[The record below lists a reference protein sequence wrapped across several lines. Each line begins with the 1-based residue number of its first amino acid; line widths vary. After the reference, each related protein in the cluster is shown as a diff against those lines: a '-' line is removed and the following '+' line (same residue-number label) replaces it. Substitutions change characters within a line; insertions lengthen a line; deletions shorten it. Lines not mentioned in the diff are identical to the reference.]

1 MIHYIQNLLQDN
13 PMNLKQCSI
22 YFVLV
27 VFAFAK
33 AYSQETPSQI
43 LSKEEAVS
51 IMLENNF
58 GIQLANNQVEISENN
73 TSILNADF
81 LPSLTGNAGA
91 NFDRTTSS
99 TDFGGATDAD
109 GNPRPDIEIVGA
121 ETTRYNASINL
132 DYTLFDG
139 LGRYYNYKQ
148 LKEQYNL
155 TQLEAR
161 ETIES
166 TMLQLFSVYY
176 EVARLKENVII
187 LEEALQVSKDRAV
200 RAQYQFDYGQV
211 NKLQVLNAK
220 VDITT
225 DSINVL
231 NARQSLKNVQRDLNV
246 VLNRDLEN
254 KFQADTTVTFVNELI
269 VDSHIEQALENNV
282 TLLQSEQDII
292 ISDYQI
298 KTARA
303 LFLPTVGLTGSYGWN
318 LSNNPASVFFP
329 STTGTSN
336 SLAAGATLRWDIF
349 DGGRSLIA
357 LKNAK
362 IFRKSQELVKEQ
374 LKQQVQRD
382 IANAKGDYKNAL
394 MIYDLQT
401 QNVRTNEDNFT
412 RSQEQLKLGQIT
424 SVEFRQAQLN
434 LLNAQVTKNAAKY
447 TAKLA
452 ELQLLQLTGQLLN
465 VAF

>member
-1 MIHYIQNLLQDN
+1 MS
-13 PMNLKQCSI
+13 LKQYHI
-22 YFVLV
+22 LFVLV

-33 AYSQETPSQI
+33 AYSQEIPSKI

-51 IMLENNF
+51 LMLENNF

-73 TSILNADF
+73 TSILNAEF
-81 LPSLTGNAGA
+81 LPTLTGNAGA
-91 NFDRTTSS
+91 NFDRTTSN
-99 TDFGGATDAD
+99 TDFGGALNQE
-109 GNPRPDIEIVGA
+109 GNPRSDIEIVGA

-155 TQLEAR
+155 TQLQAR
-161 ETIES
+161 ETIEN

-187 LEEALQVSKDRAV
+187 LEEALRVSKDREV
-200 RAQYQFDYGQV
+200 RAQYQFEYGQV
-211 NKLQVLNAK
+211 NKLQVLNAR

-231 NARQSLKNVQRDLNV
+231 NARQSLQNAQRDLNV
-246 VLNRDLEN
+246 VLNRDLDN
-254 KFQADTTVTFVNELI
+254 TFQADTTVTFVNKLLL
-269 VDSHIEQALENNV
+269 DSHIEQALQNNV
-282 TLLQSEQDII
+282 TMLQSESDIT
-292 ISDYQI
+292 ISEYQI

-318 LSNNPASVFFP
+318 LSNNPASAFFP
-329 STTGTSN
+329 STTSTSN
-336 SLAAGATLRWDIF
+336 SLAAGASLRWNLF
-349 DGGRSLIA
+349 DGGRSIIA

-362 IFRKSQELVKEQ
+362 IFRENQQLVKEQ
-374 LKQQVQRD
+374 LKQQVKRD
-382 IANAKGDYKNAL
+382 IANARGDYKNAL
-394 MIYDLQT
+394 TIYEMQT
-401 QNVRTNEDNFT
+401 QNVKTNQDNFT
-412 RSQEQLKLGQIT
+412 RSQERLKLGQIS

-434 LLNAQVTKNAAKY
+434 LLNAEVTKNAAKY

>member
-1 MIHYIQNLLQDN
+1 MN
-13 PMNLKQCSI
+13 MNLKQYVI
-22 YFVLV
+22 TFVIV

-33 AYSQETPSQI
+33 AYAQET
-43 LSKEEAVS
+43 LSEVLPKEEAVS
-51 IMLENNF
+51 LMLENNF
-58 GIQLANNQVEISENN
+58 GIQLANNQVAISENN
-73 TSILNADF
+73 TSILNADY
-81 LPSLTGNAGA
+81 LPTISGNAGA
-91 NFDRTTSS
+91 NFDRTTSN
-99 TDFGGATDAD
+99 TDFGGATDQE
-109 GNPRPDIEIVGA
+109 GNPRPDIEIEGA

-155 TQLEAR
+155 TQLQAR
-161 ETIES
+161 ETIEN

-187 LEEALQVSKDRAV
+187 LEGALQVSKDRAV
-200 RAQYQFDYGQV
+200 RAQYQFDYGQA
-211 NKLQVLNAK
+211 NKLQILNAK

-231 NARQSLKNVQRDLNV
+231 NARQSLRNAQRDLNV
-246 VLNRDLEN
+246 VLNRDLE
-254 KFQADTTVTFVNELI
+254 KTFLADTTVSFVNALVI
-269 VDSHIEQALENNV
+269 DSHIEQAMQNNV

-298 KTARA
+298 KSARA
-303 LFLPTVGLTGSYGWN
+303 LFLPTIGLTGSYGWN
-318 LSNNPASVFFP
+318 QSNNPASAFFP
-329 STTGTSN
+329 STTSTSN
-336 SLAAGATLRWDIF
+336 SLAAGASLRWNIF
-349 DGGRSLIA
+349 DGGRSIVA

-362 IFRKSQELVKEQ
+362 IFRQSQELVKEQ
-374 LKQQVQRD
+374 LQQQVQRD

-394 MIYDLQT
+394 TIYDLQT
-401 QNVRTNEDNFT
+401 QNVKTNEDNFK
-412 RSQEQLKLGQIT
+412 RSQERLKLGQIT

>member
-1 MIHYIQNLLQDN
+1 MRNLCNISLEF
-13 PMNLKQCSI
+13 K
-22 YFVLV
+22 VLFF

-33 AYSQETPSQI
+33 AYSQEIPSQI

-91 NFDRTTSS
+91 NFDRTSSS

-161 ETIES
+161 ETIEN

-176 EVARLKENVII
+176 EVARLKENVLI

-231 NARQSLKNVQRDLNV
+231 NAHQNLKNAQRDLNV
-246 VLNRDLEN
+246 VLNRDLEK
-254 KFQADTTVTFVNELI
+254 KFQADTTVTFINELI

-292 ISDYQI
+292 ISGYQI

-329 STTGTSN
+329 STTGTSHT
-336 SLAAGATLRWDIF
+336 LAAGATLRWSLF
-349 DGGRSLIA
+349 DGGRSVIA

-362 IFRKSQELVKEQ
+362 IFRQSQELVKEQ

-382 IANAKGDYKNAL
+382 IANAKGNYKNAL
-394 MIYDLQT
+394 MIYDLQA
-401 QNVRTNEDNFT
+401 QNVRTNKDNFT
-412 RSQEQLKLGQIT
+412 RSQEQLKIGQIT

-434 LLNAQVTKNAAKY
+434 LLNAEVTKNAAKY

-465 VAF
+465 IAF

>member
-1 MIHYIQNLLQDN
+1 
-13 PMNLKQCSI
+13 MNLKQYTV

-33 AYSQETPSQI
+33 AYAQEIPSQM
-43 LSKEEAVS
+43 LSKDQAVS
-51 IMLENNF
+51 LMLENNF
-58 GIQLANNQVEISENN
+58 GIQLANNQVAISENN
-73 TSILNADF
+73 TSILNAGY
-81 LPSLTGNAGA
+81 LPSLTGNAGT
-91 NFDRTTSS
+91 NFDRTSS
-99 TDFGGATDAD
+99 VTDFGGATDAE
-109 GNPRPDIEIVGA
+109 GNPRPDIEIDAA

-161 ETIES
+161 ETIEN

-176 EVARLKENVII
+176 EVARTEENVAV
-187 LEEALQVSKDRAV
+187 LEEALRISKERAT
-200 RAQYQFDYGQV
+200 RAQYQFEYGQV
-211 NKLQVLNAK
+211 NKLQVLNAQ

-231 NARQSLKNVQRDLNV
+231 NARQSLRNAQRDLNV

-254 KFQADTTVTFVNELI
+254 LATADTTVAFVNELLI
-269 VDSHIEQALENNV
+269 DSYVEQAPQNNV
-282 TLLQSEQDII
+282 TLLQSEKDII
-292 ISDYQI
+292 ISEYQI
-298 KTARA
+298 KGAKA
-303 LFLPTVGLTGSYGWN
+303 LFLPTIGLTGSYGWN
-318 LSNNPASVFFP
+318 RSNNPASAFFP
-329 STTGTSN
+329 STTATSN
-336 SLAAGATLRWDIF
+336 SLTAGATLRWNIF
-349 DGGRSLIA
+349 DGGRAVVA

-362 IFRKSQELVKEQ
+362 IFRESQEL
-374 LKQQVQRD
+374 LKQQLEQQVRRD
-382 IANAKGDYKNAL
+382 ISNAKGDYKNAL
-394 MIYDLQT
+394 TIYALQT
-401 QNVRTNEDNFT
+401 QNVLTNEDNFK
-412 RSQEQLKLGQIT
+412 RSQERLKLGQIT

-452 ELQLLQLTGQLLN
+452 ELQVLQLTGQLLN
-465 VAF
+465 IEF